1 LEFNY
6 KLNTFAK
13 ILKVVH
19 SQCLQKVIEMG
30 VLVLVGRV
38 DWSLTYSKPF
48 SYIVSVFYCYITNY
62 HKFSIL
68 KQQTFTN
75 KHLLWFQWVK
85 SPGRTWLG
93 SLLGTSKNY
102 NEIMSQG

>member
-1 LEFNY
+1 MEFNY

-68 KQQTFTN
+68 KQQTFTMVSVGQESR
-75 KHLLWFQWVK
+75 KDLVGFSAWDLK
-85 SPGRTWLG
+85 KL
-93 SLLGTSKNY
+93 
-102 NEIMSQG
+102 